1 MQFITDCIS
10 FFCSSQN
17 LFILLLRFANET
29 INNLNKNT
37 MTKNM
42 TNKVAN
48 NYESPICEIVEINNE
63 GVLCASLEQF
73 DEDDSDFVW

>member
-29 INNLNKNT
+29 INSLNKNT

-48 NYESPICEIVEINNE
+48 TYESPICDIVDINAE
-63 GVLCASLEQF
+63 GVLCGSFETPT
-73 DEDDSDFVW
+73 EYDDLYEW

>member
-29 INNLNKNT
+29 INSLNKNT